1 MSAEPNSTPDLD
13 LSSRTE
19 GYVPPISFQELHE
32 AGRLSIPGA
41 EEYQEG
47 YGPLGDPSEVLIDVA
62 DPLEA
67 FVDAWAHA
75 GQTPAAPLLP

>member
-1 MSAEPNSTPDLD
+1 M
-13 LSSRTE
+13 
-19 GYVPPISFQELHE
+19 
-32 AGRLSIPGA
+32 PGA

-75 GQTPAAPLLP
+75 GQTPADPLLP